1 MKKDLLMSSTSYS
14 LNDLPYDF
22 PQKPQ
27 DQLNTLAD
35 ILGIPRHKVK
45 NGGSTEIDAM
55 IGTILYRHLDVA
67 QRQTAMTD
75 IRAVASRSLMGDLID
90 RALQTTFVNK
100 SWGLWSLTNNELN
113 EYKETRETIS
123 KYASLIGIGATALD
137 SKNLINDIF
146 KNKKMNRK
154 HVVILVIWAA
164 VYVNSNQLNN
174 ANIEWQ
180 RRHSINS
187 STYHGR

>member
-1 MKKDLLMSSTSYS
+1 MSISPT

-45 NGGSTEIDAM
+45 DGGDSEIDAM
-55 IGTILYRHLDVA
+55 IGVILYRHLDPV
-67 QRQTAMTD
+67 QRQIAMRD
-75 IRAVASRSLMGDLID
+75 IRAVGSRSLMGDLID
-90 RALQTTFVNK
+90 KALQTTFVNK
-100 SWGLWSLTNNELN
+100 NWGLWSLTNSELS

-123 KYASLIGIGATALD
+123 KYASAIGIGATALD
-137 SKNLINDIF
+137 SKSLINDIF

-154 HVVILVIWAA
+154 HVAVLVIWAA
-164 VYVNSNQLNN
+164 VYVNSSQLSN
-174 ANIEWQ
+174 ANVEWQ
-180 RRHSINS
+180 RRHSMNP
-187 STYHGR
+187 STYHNR